1 MYILY
6 VSGLIQVHH
15 RCSSYHVGLSSDNL
29 YKTIFALEAEL
40 K

>member
-6 VSGLIQVHH
+6 ASGLIQVHH
-15 RCSSYHVGLSSDNL
+15 GGLSSDIQF
-29 YKTIFALEAEL
+29 KTIFALEAEL